1 MCGRPGVRSR
11 PPAGVHHR
19 LRRLGPERGYFVIPG
34 LSERQ
39 HEDPTM
45 KKVFRSAIIVTLV
58 SRY

>member
-1 MCGRPGVRSR
+1 
-11 PPAGVHHR
+11 
-19 LRRLGPERGYFVIPG
+19 LGPERGYFVIPG